1 MPLKL
6 MCGFYDEKEIGGA
19 KECLFA
25 LLDVYLS
32 TRRNVWR
39 KGANDNYQCRP
50 TLHILLNAD

>member
-1 MPLKL
+1 

-32 TRRNVWR
+32 TKRNVWR

-50 TLHILLNAD
+50 TLHILLNDD